1 MEWMPEALGGLLD
14 GHGKQLLIAAEL
26 AVLGTLFMVLVY
38 RLKLRRD
45 GRRGDSEI
53 PPKPAMPQAEVKALY
68 EQESELSPESFA
80 MDALEDPPTDN
91 ESCPPELS
99 RRIDKLEERVRGLAL
114 RARG

>member
-1 MEWMPEALGGLLD
+1 MEWMPEALRSLLD

-26 AVLGTLFMVLVY
+26 ALLGTLFMILVY

-45 GRRGDSEI
+45 RHRGEDATA
-53 PPKPAMPQAEVKALY
+53 PKPAMPQAEVKALY
-68 EQESELSPESFA
+68 EQEAELSPESFSL
-80 MDALEDPPTDN
+80 DTHDDN
-91 ESCPPELS
+91 SPETESCPPELS